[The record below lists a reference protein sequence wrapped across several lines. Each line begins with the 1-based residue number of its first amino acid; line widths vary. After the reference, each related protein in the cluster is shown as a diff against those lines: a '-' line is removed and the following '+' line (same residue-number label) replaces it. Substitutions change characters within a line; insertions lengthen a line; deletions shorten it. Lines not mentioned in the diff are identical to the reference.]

1 MNMKKMISKIPVPMA
16 GLMLGLASAGN
27 LVASYGTVY
36 KNIFGAISALLL
48 LLLIAKTALNFNAIK
63 DDLKNPVIAGVS
75 ATLPMGIMILSTYI
89 KAGFP
94 KLAYAMWIMGIAIH
108 ILLIL
113 YFTQRFILHFD
124 IKKVFP
130 TYFVVY
136 VGIVVASLTAPAF
149 NAVGFGRIIFWF
161 GFISYLILLPIVIY
175 RVFAVKSIP
184 EPAQPTIAIFAAPAS
199 LCLAGYM
206 NSFQTK
212 NMTLVWILV
221 ILSSIMLLL
230 VIMKLPGLLNL
241 KFYPS
246 YSAFTFPFVI
256 SAVAIK
262 STNVFLVKSNILVPA
277 LNYVVKL
284 EEILAVCLVVYV
296 LVRYINFLF
305 AIKPNNNAI
314 KTMS

>member
-1 MNMKKMISKIPVPMA
+1 MKKMISKVPVPMA

-36 KNIFGAISALLL
+36 KNILGAISALLL
-48 LLLIAKTALNFNAIK
+48 LLLTAKIALNFNAVRE
-63 DDLKNPVIAGVS
+63 DLKNPVIAGVAPTFS
-75 ATLPMGIMILSTYI
+75 MGIMILSTYI
-89 KAGFP
+89 KAGSP
-94 KLAYAMWIMGIAIH
+94 KLAYAMWIMGIIIH
-108 ILLIL
+108 IVLIL
-113 YFTQRFILHFD
+113 YFSSRFILHFD

-149 NAVGFGRIIFWF
+149 NAIGFGRIIFWF
-161 GFISYLILLPIVIY
+161 GFTAYLILLPIVIY
-175 RVFAVKSIP
+175 RVFVVKSLP
-184 EPAQPTIAIFAAPAS
+184 EPAHPTIAIFAAPAS

-206 NSFQTK
+206 NSFQVK
-212 NMTLVWILV
+212 NMTLVWGLV
-221 ILSSIMLLL
+221 ILSLIMLLL

-262 STNVFLVKSNILVPA
+262 STNVFLVKSNILIPA

-284 EEILAVCLVVYV
+284 EEVLAICLVVYV
-296 LVRYINFLF
+296 LVRYIKFLF
-305 AIKPNNNAI
+305 VSKPNHNAI